1 MNPKTEELLERT
13 FQFGVD
19 TLKFL
24 MSLPKD
30 KVFGIIVYQ
39 LGKSSTSSGSNYSPR
54 QIWNKNILYTFYKAN

>member
-54 QIWNKNILYTFYKAN
+54 QI